1 MRDPSYLINLHHNEY
16 SQEFHYYP
24 FGVKLYEC
32 PGSCNTLN
40 GLSNKLCVPNK
51 IEDLNFSVAWTNE
64 SKTLTNHVSC
74 ECKCNF
80 DRKKCNSNQWW
91 NNDKC
96 RCECKKHNKYEK
108 GYIWN
113 SPNVAVKKESIYQV
127 V

>member
-1 MRDPSYLINLHHNEY
+1 MRDPTYLINLHHNEY

-74 ECKCNF
+74 KCNF